1 LILGGRLIL
10 GWGSVLGRGQFWI
23 GRFLNGES
31 PKVVDD
37 ELDMFYW
44 GAGFG

>member
-1 LILGGRLIL
+1 LILGGRLFL
-10 GWGSVLGRGQFWI
+10 GWGIFLWGGLFLV

-44 GAGFG
+44 GA